1 MILGLTGRARSG
13 KSDTASAISKRATE
27 LKLKPTLYDIG
38 NLVREFC
45 INHKLIPDKP
55 RQYLNK
61 EELST
66 LVRIGAEQREKD
78 PNFWLQ
84 QLQDELPE
92 PHNSVIIM
100 PNVRYQNEADF
111 VKRNGGYTIKIVALN
126 PNGSE
131 FISPDREPNH
141 PSETELQHLNAN
153 YFITTRRG
161 EAPLLKAQARTLFDH
176 ILSTQPKPTDD
187 RQIEMF
193 EGVIA

>member
-1 MILGLTGRARSG
+1 LILGLSGRARSG
-13 KSDTASAISKRATE
+13 KSDTADAISRRARE
-27 LKLKPTLYDIG
+27 LGLKPTIYDIG

-45 INHKLIPDKP
+45 INQKLIPDKS

-61 EELST
+61 EELGI
-66 LVRIGAEQREKD
+66 LVRVGAEQREKL
-78 PNFWLQ
+78 PTFWLQ

-92 PHNSVIIM
+92 MHNSVIIL

-111 VKRNGGYTIKIVALN
+111 VKQNGGYTIKIVALN

-153 YFITTRRG
+153 FFLTTRRG
-161 EAPLLKAQARTLFDH
+161 EAPLLKLHARALFDH
-176 ILSTQPKPTDD
+176 IYSQQPKPLDT
-187 RQIEMF
+187 RQLDMF
-193 EGVIA
+193 EVLA